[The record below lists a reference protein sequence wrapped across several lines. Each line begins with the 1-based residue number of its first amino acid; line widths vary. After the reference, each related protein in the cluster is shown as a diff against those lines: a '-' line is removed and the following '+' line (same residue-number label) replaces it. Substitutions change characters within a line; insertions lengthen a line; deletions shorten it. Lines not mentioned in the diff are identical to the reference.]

1 MQRRVS
7 GTLAIPRRPRYTRT
21 MRIDRDLT
29 AAFVTPLV
37 LALLAE
43 HEGYGYDL
51 IRRVRES
58 SGGALQW
65 SEGMLYPVLHRL
77 ELRGLVSSGWQT
89 AQTGRRRRSYSITP
103 QGRAELARQLQEWQV
118 VLSTLRRHG
127 FGPGDGAAPI
137 REQGPGCGPGQE
149 PREAHPQEGDNR
161 GIRP

>member
-1 MQRRVS
+1 M
-7 GTLAIPRRPRYTRT
+7 P
-21 MRIDRDLT
+21 MRINRDLT

-43 HEGYGYDL
+43 GDGYGYDL

-77 ELRGLVSSGWQT
+77 ELRGLVSSSWQT
-89 AQTGRRRRSYSITP
+89 APTGRRRRSYAISRE
-103 QGRAELARQLQEWQV
+103 GRAELARQLQEWQV

-127 FGPGDGAAPI
+127 FGAAP
-137 REQGPGCGPGQE
+137 G
-149 PREAHPQEGDNR
+149 PRE
-161 GIRP
+161 GI